1 MLQFMRKHAKYFYVL
16 FFLVIIS
23 FIFLYVGPIDQNSN
37 PVLAEI
43 GDEKIY
49 IEEFWRTYD
58 RLRDFYRE
66 IYKEKYDSAMEDKLN
81 IKDKAL
87 DTLLEERLLVR
98 KAREIGLVV
107 SDRELQDAIMNDP
120 AFMRGGVFRRDVY
133 LRTLQLNRITPA
145 NYESQ
150 KRREL
155 LLRKMRSLIEESAAL
170 TEAEH
175 KSIKGEPQFLDAI
188 RNAVLAEKRDKMVRS
203 YVETLKKEYNVKVH
217 LELL

>member
-1 MLQFMRKHAKYFYVL
+1 MRKHAKYFYVL

>member
-1 MLQFMRKHAKYFYVL
+1 MRKHAKYFYVL

-188 RNAVLAEKRDKMVRS
+188 RNAVLAEKRDKLVRS